1 MLKTLFIIL
10 PLILII
16 LYSCSPQVNTEN
28 FGPDEYFEYAKK
40 LFDKGKYLKA
50 QTEFTIIV
58 LKYSGDPVVDD
69 AQYYLAESHF
79 KQREFIIAISEYQ
92 KLINDYPESPYV
104 PLSQFKRALSYQKMS
119 ARAELDQVYTKKAIK
134 EFQNFIEEYPTHE
147 LKENAEKYINELREK
162 LARKKMMSA
171 TTYRKIGIYD
181 AAIIYYDIILED
193 YYDTSPAVNALFW
206 KGICYYDLKK
216 YIEARVTFSTF
227 IEKYPNH
234 RYSRKAKK
242 SVEKITKKLSSL
254 ELDEKLNSEN
264 D

>member
-1 MLKTLFIIL
+1 
-10 PLILII
+10 
-16 LYSCSPQVNTEN
+16 
-28 FGPDEYFEYAKK
+28 
-40 LFDKGKYLKA
+40 
-50 QTEFTIIV
+50 
-58 LKYSGDPVVDD
+58 
-69 AQYYLAESHF
+69 
-79 KQREFIIAISEYQ
+79 
-92 KLINDYPESPYV
+92 
-104 PLSQFKRALSYQKMS
+104 
-119 ARAELDQVYTKKAIK
+119 
-134 EFQNFIEEYPTHE
+134 
-147 LKENAEKYINELREK
+147 
-162 LARKKMMSA
+162 MMSA

-242 SVEKITKKLSSL
+242 SVEKITEKLSSL
-254 ELDEKLNSEN
+254 ELEEKLNSEN